1 MVRRDGTASYEV
13 TRTSV
18 LVSLGLVLILSA
30 VLTTVGVAGVE
41 LAGLVGGPWHGPG
54 AHHVGES
61 LECGGG
67 GEGLWRDGPYHGLGR
82 AAQRH
87 QGRLHCGRGGRGG
100 RGDQDSLVEGGAQ
113 AGRWWGL
120 ISLVGRQHGRARHSS
135 SDDRPG
141 RARALN
147 LQLQTDGLSWAVRQG
162 IGSEAN
168 EKSLKGFK

>member
-1 MVRRDGTASYEV
+1 MVRRDGTSSYEV
-13 TRTSV
+13 TRRGV
-18 LVSLGLVLILSA
+18 LVSLGLVLVLSP

-41 LAGLVGGPWHGPG
+41 LAGLVGGAWHGPG
-54 AHHVGES
+54 AQHVGES
-61 LECGGG
+61 LEGGGG
-67 GEGLWRDGPYHGLGR
+67 GEGLWRDGPYHGLGW

-87 QGRLHCGRGGRGG
+87 QGGLHCGRGGRGG
-100 RGDQDSLVEGGAQ
+100 RGDQDGLVESGAQ

-120 ISLVGRQHGRARHSS
+120 ISLVGRQQGRARHSS

-147 LQLQTDGLSWAVRQG
+147 LQVQTDRLSWAVRQRSG
-162 IGSEAN
+162 LEAK